1 MYIFSGK
8 FLDDIGARLTG
19 PMNFRFI
26 IQPAVA
32 IFLGIRDGLMDAKA
46 GTPPFIFDLIHNPQR
61 RKRQL
66 KSALKTLLKS
76 IIVGIVI
83 DAIVQY
89 MLFKHI
95 RPLPAVLVGAFVMGV
110 PYSLSRGITNRIVS
124 FRKKKK
130 TAKQMKGEK
139 S

>member
-19 PMNFRFI
+19 AMNFRFI
-26 IQPAVA
+26 VQPSVA
-32 IFLGIRDGLMDAKA
+32 IFLGIRDGILDAKA
-46 GTPPFIFDLIHNPQR
+46 GTPPFIFDLVFKPKH

-66 KSALKTLLKS
+66 KSAFKTLLTP
-76 IIVGIVI
+76 IIIGIVL
-83 DAIVQY
+83 DAIAQY
-89 MLFKHI
+89 LLFKHI

-110 PYSLSRGITNRIVS
+110 PYSLARGITNRIVS

-130 TAKQMKGEK
+130 AAKQLKGEK